1 MKILLIEDELK
12 TSQSIKSWLEE
23 YQIDVDCAYDG
34 DSGLSLVGHKSYD
47 VILSDVILPKLGGF
61 EFCRKVRDAGIR
73 TPIMMLSALSQPEDK
88 VTGLDAGA
96 DDYMSKPFDFKEL
109 LARINA
115 LVRRST
121 DKDAHTN
128 ILTFA
133 DLELNLNTFEV
144 HRAGKKIILT
154 PREFALLE
162 YLVRNQGRVLSKA
175 EISEKVWN
183 IDIEYNTNVIEVYV
197 NYLRNKID
205 KGFDKKLIYTQFGI
219 GYYLKHE

>member
-1 MKILLIEDELK
+1 MKILLIEDEQK

-23 YQIDVDCAYDG
+23 YQISVDCAYDG
-34 DSGLSLVGHKSYD
+34 SMGLSLATSNTYD
-47 VILSDVILPKLGGF
+47 VILSDVILPKLSGF
-61 EFCRKVRDAGIR
+61 EFCRMVRTAGVK

-96 DDYMSKPFDFKEL
+96 DDYMSKPFDLKEL

-115 LVRRST
+115 LIRRSG
-121 DKDAHTN
+121 DKESVSN
-128 ILTFA
+128 LLSFA
-133 DLELNLNTFEV
+133 DIELNLNTFEV

-154 PREFALLE
+154 PREFSLLE
-162 YLVRNQGRVLSKA
+162 YLVRNQDRVLPKA

-183 IDIEYNTNVIEVYV
+183 IDIEFNTNVIEVYV

-205 KGFDKKLIYTQFGI
+205 KGFDKKLIHTRFGI
-219 GYYLKHE
+219 GYYLKNE

>member
-23 YQIDVDCAYDG
+23 YQISVDCAYDG
-34 DSGLSLVGHKSYD
+34 SAGLSLAGNNTYD
-47 VILSDVILPKLGGF
+47 VILSDVILPKMSGF
-61 EFCRKVRDAGIR
+61 EFCKMVREGGIK
-73 TPIMMLSALSQPEDK
+73 TPIMLLSALSQPEDK

-115 LVRRST
+115 LVRRSS
-121 DKDAHTN
+121 DKESISN
-128 ILTFA
+128 LLSFA

-144 HRAGKKIILT
+144 HRAGKKILLT

-197 NYLRNKID
+197 NYLRNKMD
-205 KGFDKKLIYTQFGI
+205 KGFDKKLLHTQFGI
-219 GYYLKHE
+219 GYYLKNE